1 MRFSATVT
9 SLSWIPVEAIT
20 GVMKLPMTLGISH
33 YDDPPPEVIDDL
45 EALRQA
51 DKFRFANELTGWI
64 EVEDGAIVEAG
75 YAGGGHVGAT
85 TLRLARKSLTVPA
98 VSLPDL
104 RSEPEITDDKTS
116 VRLVQTA
123 GGRTGAP
130 MPRTVHR
137 PPFIQISSPIAWTT
151 LALTLRA
158 DGTADFELIGASPFP
173 RHWIHGPDG
182 RVVQESGLVN
192 YTTWSKED
200 WGDHTPWGHFEN
212 EAIVSEVEST
222 LERHLGAHILKEGE
236 KPKIHR
242 LKEGQLLIKQGDPG
256 EEVFVLLDGI
266 LTVVRDGVPIA
277 EVGPGAILGEMAVV
291 SDGRRTASLRAATP
305 AK

>member
-137 PPFIQISSPIAWTT
+137 PPFIQISSSSPSPTPKRTSRPEARRANAASSSRATPSRWAASATSRYRAPLSSRCQPSAFAT
-151 LALTLRA
+151 RLAMV
-158 DGTADFELIGASPFP
+158 PFP
-173 RHWIHGPDG
+173 EPLGP
-182 RVVQESGLVN
+182 SI
-192 YTTWSKED
+192 
-200 WGDHTPWGHFEN
+200 
-212 EAIVSEVEST
+212 AIT
-222 LERHLGAHILKEGE
+222 
-236 KPKIHR
+236 
-242 LKEGQLLIKQGDPG
+242 
-256 EEVFVLLDGI
+256 GI
-266 LTVVRDGVPIA
+266 LDKLPTCP
-277 EVGPGAILGEMAVV
+277 
-291 SDGRRTASLRAATP
+291 TAPPRQSAHLKLPCSQEIPETTCQLRQRF
-305 AK
+305 